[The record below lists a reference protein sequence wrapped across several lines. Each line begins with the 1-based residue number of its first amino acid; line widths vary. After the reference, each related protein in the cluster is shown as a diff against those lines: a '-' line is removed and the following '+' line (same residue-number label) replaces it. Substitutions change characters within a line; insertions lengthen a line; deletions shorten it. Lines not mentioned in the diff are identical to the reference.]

1 MIRISLSREFNQPSR
16 VAVKN
21 CFVAGGKETRANSG
35 TISRLGEWALYVS
48 QANAEG
54 WGNHITYCT
63 VRKQTDGWARG
74 DAGDGPAVG
83 KIKLHASGFG
93 SMLKAHHIQ
102 YCIPERAET
111 A

>member
-21 CFVAGGKETRANSG
+21 SFVAEGKETRVNSG

-54 WGNHITYCT
+54 WGNHIT
-63 VRKQTDGWARG
+63 VRYNRRQTDS
-74 DAGDGPAVG
+74 DGHVVMPVIGRRLA
-83 KIKLHASGFG
+83 KLNYMQVA
-93 SMLKAHHIQ
+93 LAQ
-102 YCIPERAET
+102 
-111 A
+111 